1 MEHLDLNDEELSEL
15 SDDIELIKLLDGYI
29 DNNKQNKEK
38 KKNK

>member
-38 KKNK
+38 KK

>member
-29 DNNKQNKEK
+29 DLNKIKDIDLN
-38 KKNK
+38 